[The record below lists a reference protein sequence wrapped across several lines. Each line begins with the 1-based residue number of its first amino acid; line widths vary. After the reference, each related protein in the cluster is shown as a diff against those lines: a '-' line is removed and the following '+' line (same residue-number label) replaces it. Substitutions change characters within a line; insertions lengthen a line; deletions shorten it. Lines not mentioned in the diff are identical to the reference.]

1 MIKNRVKN
9 FTCLIESSS
18 FIVFSLILIFSL
30 GLLAAC
36 QSKSEPGENNPTSK
50 VTAVN
55 VCDMFSQQDIEKIF
69 KVSIKNV
76 KNTVQ
81 SASENGNSFVSQ
93 CSYYVNSDGY
103 KSVGIMVRYF
113 ANVTNPKTFDE
124 LVAQNTPE
132 SEAQNEEQKKI
143 IDEVVN
149 SFKTGIQINDIGDS
163 GVWYNWSEIPSLML
177 YFNNHYHLIINLT
190 GFEFNNENMEACKKV
205 AEKLIITLK

>member
-1 MIKNRVKN
+1 MIKNCYKN
-9 FTCLIESSS
+9 FGRSIQSSS
-18 FIVFSLILIFSL
+18 FVVFSLIFIFSL
-30 GLLAAC
+30 SVLVAC
-36 QSKSEPGENNPTSK
+36 QSKNQSEENKPTSK

-55 VCDMFSQQDIEKIF
+55 VCDMFSQQDIEQIF

-81 SASENGNSFVSQ
+81 NASQNSFVSQ

-113 ANVTNPKTFDE
+113 ANEANPKTFDE
-124 LVAQNTPE
+124 LVAQNTPT

-149 SFKTGIQINDIGDS
+149 SFKMGTKINDMGDS
-163 GVWYNWSEIPSLML
+163 GVWYNWSDIPSLML

-190 GFEFNNENMEACKKV
+190 GFEYNNENMEACKKI
-205 AEKLIITLK
+205 AEKLITTLK

>member
-1 MIKNRVKN
+1 MIKNCVKI
-9 FTCLIESSS
+9 FARLIESSS

-30 GLLAAC
+30 GLLVAC
-36 QSKSEPGENNPTSK
+36 QGKSESGENNPTSK

-55 VCDMFSQQDIEKIF
+55 VCDMFSQQDIEQIF

-76 KNTVQ
+76 RNTVQ
-81 SASENGNSFVSQ
+81 SASENGNSFASQ

-124 LVAQNTPE
+124 LVTQNTPE

-163 GVWYNWSEIPSLML
+163 GVWYNWADIPSLML

-205 AEKLIITLK
+205 AEKLITTLK